1 MNNIIR
7 RYVRPI
13 GILLLGNF
21 LITLLLKFVPSF
33 IDKNMYNLLLVV
45 LLFAFG
51 FSLNN
56 MQQRLNSFNWRHII
70 IILILVFMY
79 LYDNNIL
86 HLGIFDYLKE
96 YLIVDQVLIKILYVY
111 LGWLF
116 NEK

>member
-1 MNNIIR
+1 MNNIVR

-13 GILLLGNF
+13 GILVVGNF
-21 LITLLLKFVPSF
+21 LITLLLKLMPSI

-56 MQQRLNSFNWRHII
+56 MQQRLNNFSWRHIV
-70 IILILVFMY
+70 IILLLVFMY

-86 HLGIFDYLKE
+86 QLGFFDYLQE
-96 YLIVDQVLIKILYVY
+96 YLFYDQVITKILYVY